1 MHTLGFAAFL
11 RYQLGEWGAAQEHAR
26 RMQAIAEAHGFAAWI
41 YDSATMLVCSD
52 VRGGTEG
59 GLEKLYERLMAATL
73 TSTAARR
80 LTSRILLADAASA
93 LGDAERA
100 LGALDSIPVD
110 LRDVILA
117 PEIRRIRGEVLL
129 RRGERD
135 EGERCLREA
144 IAIARRRS
152 ERSLELRATTSLAR
166 LLDAKGQRDE
176 GRRLLADIYG
186 WFTEGFETADL
197 RTAHALLDELGSP
210 KA

>member
-1 MHTLGFAAFL
+1 
-11 RYQLGEWGAAQEHAR
+11 
-26 RMQAIAEAHGFAAWI
+26 MQAIAEAYGFAAWI
-41 YDSATMLVCSD
+41 DDSATMLVCTG
-52 VRGGTEG
+52 VRAGTEG
-59 GLEKLYERLMAATL
+59 GLEKLYEQLTAATL
-73 TSTAARR
+73 TSTASRR
-80 LTSRILLADAASA
+80 LMSRILLADAASA

-100 LGALDSIPVD
+100 LGALDGIPVE
-110 LRDVILA
+110 LRDVVFA

-135 EGERCLREA
+135 EAERCLREA

-166 LLDAKGQRDE
+166 LLDAQGRRDE

-186 WFTEGFETADL
+186 WFTEGFQTADL
-197 RTAHALLDELGSP
+197 RAAHALLDELGGS